1 MAKTLVI
8 VESPAKARTIE
19 RILKGGYEVMA
30 SYGHIRDLP
39 ESADE
44 IPDEIRKKK
53 WGRLGVD
60 TDGDFK
66 PYYVVPSDKRKH
78 VQALRTA
85 LKGASQLYL
94 ATDPDREGESIS
106 WHLKEILKPKVPVKR
121 IVFHEITEQAIREA
135 VKDAQDV
142 NENLVRAQESRR
154 ILDRLYGYTL
164 SPVLW
169 KKVQTGLSAGRV
181 QSVAVRL
188 IVDREEERLAFRA
201 AGYWDLDARLSGDGR
216 GFSATLTRLGDA
228 RVATGKDFDA
238 TGALTGNNVRLLS
251 EDDARTLVDRLRA
264 RLPWTV
270 TSVDEKPG
278 VERPAPPFTT
288 STLTQEASR
297 KLGFSTE
304 RTMQAAQ
311 RLFQDGHI
319 SYHRTDST
327 TLSEKALAESATAIR
342 ELFGDGYYDG
352 PRRYATKVKN
362 AQEAHEAIRPSD
374 FQSTPTSLEGT
385 LDRDDLRVYELIWKR
400 TMASQMVDARV
411 LRTSIEIS
419 AGRNGETAIFSAS
432 GKVIEFAG
440 FRRAYVEGSD
450 DPVAELGEQE
460 NALPKLSVGDIVAG
474 DTTARLHLLDLEA
487 KGHETTPPARYTEAS
502 LIKELERLG
511 IGRPSTYASTIGT
524 IERRGYI
531 FRQGKALV
539 PSFTAF
545 AVTRLLRTH
554 FSDLIDVAFTA
565 EMEEDLDE
573 ISRGER
579 EWLDFIREFY
589 RGDRHHRG
597 LEDAAK
603 QAEERADYPLI
614 DVGGDPDSGQPIRVR
629 VGRYGPF
636 LQLGEGGPGNTAS
649 LPPNLAPADLNVEKA
664 MTLIR
669 AKAEGPRTLG
679 THPATGQNVYVIH
692 GRFGPYVQLGEN
704 PEKGSKDKPK
714 RSSLLPTMGES
725 TVTLDEAVQ
734 LLDLPRELG
743 PHPESGEPVV
753 AGLGRF
759 GPYVKHGDDYR
770 SLDASDGLFTIE
782 LARALELFAQPKR
795 AGRRQ
800 AAAKRVI
807 AKIDQPDGGAP
818 LQVLE
823 GRYGPYI
830 TDGEVNA
837 SVPKGMD
844 PATLSL
850 EDARAL
856 LEARRGA
863 APATRRGRAAA
874 PARRRKTA
882 PDHEAGELVAA
893 AAAVRAPKTSR
904 VKGGKEPVAAPARA
918 SHKKP
923 VGRKRSRA

>member
-19 RILKGGYEVMA
+19 RILKGDYEVLA

-44 IPDEIRKKK
+44 IPDEIRKEK

-60 TDGDFK
+60 TEHDFK
-66 PYYVVPSDKRKH
+66 PYYVVPADKRKH
-78 VQALRTA
+78 VQALKA
-85 LKGASQLYL
+85 AMKGATQVFL

-121 IVFHEITEQAIREA
+121 IVFHEITEEAINAA
-135 VKDAQDV
+135 VLDAHDV

-188 IVDREEERLAFRA
+188 IVDREQKRLEFTA
-201 AGYWDLDARLSGDGR
+201 ASYWDLEARLSGDGR
-216 GFSATLTRLGDA
+216 PFTATLQKVGDA
-228 RVATGKDFDA
+228 RVAIGKDFDESGKLNSKTARVLTEREA
-238 TGALTGNNVRLLS
+238 TELTDALRNN
-251 EDDARTLVDRLRA
+251 
-264 RLPWTV
+264 LPWRV
-270 TSVDEKPG
+270 SAVDEKPG
-278 VERPAPPFTT
+278 VERPAAPFTT
-288 STLTQEASR
+288 STMTQEASR

-311 RLFQDGHI
+311 RLFQEGYI

-327 TLSEKALAESATAIR
+327 TLSEKALSESATAIR
-342 ELFGDGYYDG
+342 ELFGGEYYGG

-362 AQEAHEAIRPSD
+362 AQEAHEAIRPATFS
-374 FQSTPTSLEGT
+374 STPVSLERT
-385 LDRDDLRVYELIWKR
+385 IDRDDLRLYELIWKR

-411 LRTSIEIS
+411 LRTAVEIS
-419 AGRNGETAIFSAS
+419 APGAGGQVAVFGTS
-432 GKVIEFAG
+432 GKVIEFSG

-450 DPVAELGEQE
+450 DPQAELSDQE
-460 NALPKLSVGDIVAG
+460 TALPKLTVGESVVAA
-474 DTTARLHLLDLEA
+474 DTARLHLLSLEPQ
-487 KGHETTPPARYTEAS
+487 GHETAPPARFTEAS

-511 IGRPSTYASTIGT
+511 IGRPSTYAATIGT

-539 PSFTAF
+539 PSYTAF
-545 AVTRLLRTH
+545 AVTHLLRAH
-554 FSDLIDVAFTA
+554 FEDLVSVEFTA
-565 EMEEDLDE
+565 EMEEDLDQ

-579 EWLDFIREFY
+579 EWLDFIRQFY
-589 RGDRHHRG
+589 RGDEHHRG
-597 LEDAAK
+597 LEAAVK
-603 QAEERADYPLI
+603 QAEETADYPLI
-614 DVGGDPDSGQPIRVR
+614 DVGVDSESGQPVRVR

-636 LQLGEGGPGNTAS
+636 LQLGAGGPGNTAS
-649 LPPNLAPADLNVEKA
+649 LPPNLPPADLSVEKA
-664 MTLIR
+664 MAMIR
-669 AKAEGPRTLG
+669 AKAEGPRSLG
-679 THPATGQNVYVIH
+679 LDPDTAQSVYVIN
-692 GRFGPYVQLGEN
+692 GRFGTYVQLGEN
-704 PEKGSKDKPK
+704 PEKGSKVKPK
-714 RSSLLPTMGES
+714 RSSLLPSMGES
-725 TVTLDEAVQ
+725 TVTLEEALS
-734 LLDLPRELG
+734 LLRLPRELG
-743 PHPESGEPVV
+743 AHPDTSDIVV

-770 SLDASDGLFTIE
+770 SLEAPDELFTVD
-782 LARALELFAQPKR
+782 LARALELLAQPKR
-795 AGRRQ
+795 SGRRQ
-800 AAAKRVI
+800 AAARRVI
-807 AKIDQPDGGAP
+807 AQIEVPEGNA

-823 GRYGPYI
+823 GRYGPYV
-830 TDGEVNA
+830 TDGETNA

-850 EDARAL
+850 DDAQSL

-863 APATRRGRAAA
+863 TPRKGGRRKPAARGGRKKGTKAVKTETSDDAPAVTKRKSKKAAA
-874 PARRRKTA
+874 PKKKATTRTRKA
-882 PDHEAGELVAA
+882 
-893 AAAVRAPKTSR
+893 
-904 VKGGKEPVAAPARA
+904 
-918 SHKKP
+918 
-923 VGRKRSRA
+923 

>member
-19 RILKGGYEVMA
+19 RILKSGYEVMA
-30 SYGHIRDLP
+30 SYGHVRDLP

-60 TDGDFK
+60 TENDFT
-66 PYYVVPSDKRKH
+66 PYYVIPNDKRKY
-78 VQALRTA
+78 VQALKTA
-85 LKGASQLYL
+85 LKNASEVFL

-106 WHLKEILKPKVPVKR
+106 WHLKEVLKPKVPVKR
-121 IVFHEITEQAIREA
+121 IVFHEITEDAIRDAVNEA
-135 VKDAQDV
+135 HDV
-142 NENLVRAQESRR
+142 DENLVRAQESRR
-154 ILDRLYGYTL
+154 ILDRLYGYTV

-188 IVDREEERLAFRA
+188 IVDREEERLAFTA
-201 AGYWDLDARLSGDGR
+201 ATYWDLEARLSGGGR
-216 GFSATLTRLGDA
+216 EITATLARLGTD
-228 RVATGKDFDA
+228 RVATGKDFDSKGVLTGKNA
-238 TGALTGNNVRLLS
+238 RVLSEAESGALV
-251 EDDARTLVDRLRA
+251 DALWQHV
-264 RLPWTV
+264 PWTV
-270 TSVDEKPG
+270 TAVDEKPG
-278 VERPAPPFTT
+278 VERPAPPLTT

-304 RTMQAAQ
+304 RTMQSAQ

-327 TLSEKALAESATAIR
+327 TLSDRALAESADAIR

-362 AQEAHEAIRPSD
+362 AQEAHEAIRPAN
-374 FQSTPTSLEGT
+374 FQSTPTALEGT
-385 LDRDDLRVYELIWKR
+385 LDRDDLRLYELIWKR

-419 AGRNGETAIFSAS
+419 AGANGETAIFSAS

-450 DPVAELGEQE
+450 DPIAELGEQE
-460 NALPKLSVGDIVAG
+460 SALPKLSVGDIVEG
-474 DTTARLHLLDLEA
+474 DTNARLHLLDLEA
-487 KGHETTPPARYTEAS
+487 KGHETAPPPRYTEAS

-524 IERRGYI
+524 IERRGYV

-545 AVTRLLRTH
+545 AVTRLLLEH
-554 FSDLIDVAFTA
+554 FGDLIDVEFTA
-565 EMEEDLDE
+565 EMEEDLDQ
-573 ISRGER
+573 ISLGER
-579 EWLDFIREFY
+579 EWLDFIRQFY
-589 RGDRHHRG
+589 RGDKHHRG
-597 LEDAAK
+597 LEEAVK
-603 QAEERADYPLI
+603 QAQDKADYPLI
-614 DVGGDPDSGQPIRVR
+614 DVGVDPESWEPVRVR
-629 VGRYGPF
+629 IGRYGPF
-636 LQLGEGGPGNTAS
+636 LQQAEGGPGKTAS
-649 LPPNLAPADLNVEKA
+649 LPPNLAPADRTVDKA
-664 MTLIR
+664 MALIR
-669 AKAEGPRTLG
+669 AKAEGPKTLG

-725 TVTLDEAVQ
+725 TVTLEEAVQ

-743 PHPESGEPVV
+743 AHPESGEPVV

-795 AGRRQ
+795 AGRR
-800 AAAKRVI
+800 
-807 AKIDQPDGGAP
+807 
-818 LQVLE
+818 
-823 GRYGPYI
+823 
-830 TDGEVNA
+830 
-837 SVPKGMD
+837 
-844 PATLSL
+844 
-850 EDARAL
+850 
-856 LEARRGA
+856 
-863 APATRRGRAAA
+863 
-874 PARRRKTA
+874 
-882 PDHEAGELVAA
+882 
-893 AAAVRAPKTSR
+893 
-904 VKGGKEPVAAPARA
+904 
-918 SHKKP
+918 
-923 VGRKRSRA
+923 

>member
-19 RILKGGYEVMA
+19 RILKSGYEVMA
-30 SYGHIRDLP
+30 SYGHVRDLP

-60 TDGDFK
+60 TEGDFK
-66 PYYVVPSDKRKH
+66 PYYVIPNDKRKH
-78 VQALRTA
+78 VQALRAA
-85 LKGASQLYL
+85 LKGATQVLL

-106 WHLKEILKPKVPVKR
+106 WHLKEVLKPKVPVKR
-121 IVFHEITEQAIREA
+121 IVFHEITQEAITAA
-135 VKDAQDV
+135 VKDAHDV

-201 AGYWDLDARLSGDGR
+201 AGYWDLEAQVSGDGR
-216 GFSATLTRLGDA
+216 VFTATLARVGDA
-228 RVATGKDFDA
+228 RVATGKDFDEK
-238 TGALTGNNVRLLS
+238 GALTGKNARVLS
-251 EDDARTLVDRLRA
+251 EADARDLATVLRQH
-264 RLPWTV
+264 LPWTV
-270 TSVDEKPG
+270 TAVDEKPG

-297 KLGFSTE
+297 KLGYSTE

-327 TLSEKALAESATAIR
+327 TLSDRALSESAQAIR
-342 ELFGDGYYDG
+342 ELFGGEYYQA

-362 AQEAHEAIRPSD
+362 AQEAHEAIRPST
-374 FQSTPTSLEGT
+374 FSHTPASLEGT
-385 LDRDDLRVYELIWKR
+385 LDRDDLRLYELIWKR

-411 LRTSIEIS
+411 QRTSVEIS
-419 AGRNGETAIFSAS
+419 ATGKAGEPAVFGAS

-450 DPVAELGEQE
+450 DVAADLSEQE
-460 NALPKLSVGDIVAG
+460 NALPKLKVGDRVA
-474 DTTARLHLLDLEA
+474 ASSAERLHLVAVDP
-487 KGHETTPPARYTEAS
+487 KGHETAPPARYTEAS

-511 IGRPSTYASTIGT
+511 IGRPSTYAATIGT

-554 FSDLIDVAFTA
+554 FGDLVDVAFTA
-565 EMEEDLDE
+565 EMEEDLDQ

-579 EWLDFIREFY
+579 EWLDFIRQFF

-597 LEDAAK
+597 LEDAVK
-603 QAEERADYPLI
+603 QAEENADYPLI
-614 DVGGDPDSGQPIRVR
+614 DVGEDPDSGQPVRVR

-636 LQLGEGGPGNTAS
+636 LQLGAGGPGNTAS
-649 LPPNLAPADLNVEKA
+649 LPPTLPPADLSVAKA
-664 MTLIR
+664 MEMIR
-669 AKAEGPRTLG
+669 AKAEGPRSLG
-679 THPATGQNVYVIH
+679 VHPQTAQNVYVIN
-692 GRFGPYVQLGEN
+692 GRFGAYVQLGEN
-704 PEKGSKDKPK
+704 PEKGSKEKPK
-714 RSSLLPTMGES
+714 RSSLLPTMSES
-725 TVTLDEAVQ
+725 TVTLDQAVS
-734 LLDLPRELG
+734 LLSLPRELG
-743 PHPESGEPVV
+743 VHPDSAQPVL

-759 GPYVKHGDDYR
+759 GPYIKHGDEYR
-770 SLDASDGLFTIE
+770 SLDASDDLMTIE
-782 LARALELFAQPKR
+782 LPRALELLAAPKR

-807 AKIDQPDGGAP
+807 AKIEMPEGGSP

-823 GRYGPYI
+823 GRYGPYV
-830 TDGEVNA
+830 TDGETNA
-837 SVPKGMD
+837 SVPKGLD

-850 EDARAL
+850 DDARAL

-863 APATRRGRAAA
+863 APRAGRGRGRGFQMRGRKRATA
-874 PARRRKTA
+874 PARVVEPVEPPAKKK
-882 PDHEAGELVAA
+882 AA
-893 AAAVRAPKTSR
+893 AK
-904 VKGGKEPVAAPARA
+904 KKAPA
-918 SHKKP
+918 KKA
-923 VGRKRSRA
+923 VARKRARA

>member
-1 MAKTLVI
+1 
-8 VESPAKARTIE
+8 
-19 RILKGGYEVMA
+19 
-30 SYGHIRDLP
+30 
-39 ESADE
+39 
-44 IPDEIRKKK
+44 
-53 WGRLGVD
+53 
-60 TDGDFK
+60 
-66 PYYVVPSDKRKH
+66 
-78 VQALRTA
+78 
-85 LKGASQLYL
+85 
-94 ATDPDREGESIS
+94 
-106 WHLKEILKPKVPVKR
+106 
-121 IVFHEITEQAIREA
+121 
-135 VKDAQDV
+135 
-142 NENLVRAQESRR
+142 
-154 ILDRLYGYTL
+154 
-164 SPVLW
+164 
-169 KKVQTGLSAGRV
+169 
-181 QSVAVRL
+181 
-188 IVDREEERLAFRA
+188 
-201 AGYWDLDARLSGDGR
+201 
-216 GFSATLTRLGDA
+216 
-228 RVATGKDFDA
+228 
-238 TGALTGNNVRLLS
+238 
-251 EDDARTLVDRLRA
+251 
-264 RLPWTV
+264 
-270 TSVDEKPG
+270 
-278 VERPAPPFTT
+278 
-288 STLTQEASR
+288 
-297 KLGFSTE
+297 
-304 RTMQAAQ
+304 
-311 RLFQDGHI
+311 
-319 SYHRTDST
+319 
-327 TLSEKALAESATAIR
+327 
-342 ELFGDGYYDG
+342 
-352 PRRYATKVKN
+352 
-362 AQEAHEAIRPSD
+362 
-374 FQSTPTSLEGT
+374 
-385 LDRDDLRVYELIWKR
+385 
-400 TMASQMVDARV
+400 
-411 LRTSIEIS
+411 
-419 AGRNGETAIFSAS
+419 
-432 GKVIEFAG
+432 VIEFAG

-460 NALPKLSVGDIVAG
+460 SALPKLSVGDIVAG
-474 DTTARLHLLDLEA
+474 DTKARLHLLDLEA

-614 DVGGDPDSGQPIRVR
+614 DVGEDPDSGQPIRVR

-734 LLDLPRELG
+734 LLDLPRPLG

-770 SLDASDGLFTIE
+770 SLEASDGLFTIE
-782 LARALELFAQPKR
+782 LTRALELFAQPKR

-807 AKIDQPDGGAP
+807 AKIDQPDGAAP

-850 EDARAL
+850 DDALAL

-874 PARRRKTA
+874 PARRRKTETQ
-882 PDHEAGELVAA
+882 HEAGELVAA
-893 AAAVRAPKTSR
+893 APVRAQKASR
-904 VKGGKEPVAAPARA
+904 AKGSKAPAAASARA

-923 VGRKRSRA
+923 LGRKRSRA